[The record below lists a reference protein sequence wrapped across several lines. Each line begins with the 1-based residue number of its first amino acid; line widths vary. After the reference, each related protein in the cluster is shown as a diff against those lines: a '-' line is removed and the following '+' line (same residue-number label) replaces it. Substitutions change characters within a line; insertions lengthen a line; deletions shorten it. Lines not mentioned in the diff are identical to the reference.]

1 MENKEQEPIHILNLF
16 IRFKNAFAMLWPLVL
31 VLALLLGIFS
41 YQRAR
46 KSFTSMY
53 ECRAIF
59 TVSAGY
65 TAEDIFG
72 TGAYYDQYNA
82 QQLAAAF
89 PQIVSTDMMRD
100 MVVQQLDKGYI
111 NAYATATAVAESNML
126 VLTVTGPNPQDA
138 YDYTRALMNCYP
150 LVAGVMVDNPQMHVV
165 TSPELPTEPYNS
177 FNGFSAIIKGVI
189 LGVVVALLFIFLCAL
204 LTRTLQTT
212 EELKTAVNIP
222 ILVALPKVDRKKR
235 RSGNNSLITADI
247 DPNLTESFRGL
258 RVKIKKMLEGNDKK
272 VIMVTSTLA
281 GEGKTTVSINLA
293 TALQRDGHKVV
304 ILDADLRSQSVA
316 ANLGES
322 ADGAGLMDCLRDKD
336 LPILGCVRTCEKFS
350 IDFIS
355 GLSTNKRHYAVDLN
369 RFRMLL
375 DELCQYYDYVVV
387 DTAPSEIVSETTAM
401 CRCAQ
406 CVLYV
411 VRQDHV
417 QSAQVINTIS
427 TMHQKDVKIAGCIF
441 NGVPKFHRQ
450 YGYGYRSAY
459 GYGYDYGYRKYRYG
473 SSSSYGYS
481 GYGYRYGY
489 SGYSSYQKETKKSS
503 RRKK

>member
-1 MENKEQEPIHILNLF
+1 
-16 IRFKNAFAMLWPLVL
+16 
-31 VLALLLGIFS
+31 
-41 YQRAR
+41 
-46 KSFTSMY
+46 
-53 ECRAIF
+53 
-59 TVSAGY
+59 
-65 TAEDIFG
+65 
-72 TGAYYDQYNA
+72 
-82 QQLAAAF
+82 
-89 PQIVSTDMMRD
+89 
-100 MVVQQLDKGYI
+100 
-111 NAYATATAVAESNML
+111 
-126 VLTVTGPNPQDA
+126 
-138 YDYTRALMNCYP
+138 
-150 LVAGVMVDNPQMHVV
+150 MVDNPQMHVV

-417 QSAQVINTIS
+417 QRAQVINTIS

-489 SGYSSYQKETKKSS
+489 SGYSSYQKEAKKSS